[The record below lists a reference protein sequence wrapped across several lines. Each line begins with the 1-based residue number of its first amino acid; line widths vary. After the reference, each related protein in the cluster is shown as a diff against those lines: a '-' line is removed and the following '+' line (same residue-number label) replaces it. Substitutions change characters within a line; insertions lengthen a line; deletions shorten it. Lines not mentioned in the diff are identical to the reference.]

1 MKGNE
6 AEYVINLRYVFNQP
20 KPRRLKKAIRIVKE
34 FVEKH
39 TRIGIRNV
47 VIGNSVNEA
56 IYKGGDS
63 PARKLNVILRK
74 KDNKIYV
81 HMKGSK
87 KLEKIEKKPE
97 EKKSKEK
104 EKPKTPEEIK
114 AEEEA
119 KKRAEEKRLMES
131 AAEKAAIKKG

>member
-6 AEYVINLRYVFNQP
+6 AEYVINLGYCFNQP
-20 KPRRLKKAIRIVKE
+20 KPRRLKKAIRVVKE
-34 FVEKH
+34 FVDKH
-39 TRIGIRNV
+39 TRIGTKNV

-63 PARKLNVILRK
+63 PCRRLNVILRK
-74 KDNKIYV
+74 KDNKVYV
-81 HMKGSK
+81 HMKGSRE
-87 KLEKIEKKPE
+87 LEKLEKKPE
-97 EKKSKEK
+97 EKKTREK
-104 EKPKTPEEIK
+104 EKPKTPEDIK

>member
-6 AEYVINLRYVFNQP
+6 AEYVINLRECFNQP

-34 FVEKH
+34 FVDKH
-39 TRIGIRNV
+39 TRIGIKNV

-56 IYKGGDS
+56 VYKGGDS
-63 PARKLNVILRK
+63 PARKLDVVLRK
-74 KDNKIYV
+74 KDNKVYV
-81 HMKGSK
+81 HMKGSRE
-87 KLEKIEKKPE
+87 LEQAEKKAG
-97 EKKSKEK
+97 EKKRG

-119 KKRAEEKRLMES
+119 KKKAGEKRLMES

>member
-6 AEYVINLRYVFNQP
+6 AEYLINLRECFNQP

-34 FVEKH
+34 FVDKH
-39 TRIGIRNV
+39 CRVKADNV

-56 IYKGGDS
+56 VYKGGDS
-63 PARKLNVILRK
+63 PSRKLSVVLRRK
-74 KDNKIYV
+74 ENKIFV
-81 HMKGSK
+81 HMEGSK
-87 KLEKIEKKPE
+87 ELEKAEKKPE
-97 EKKSKEK
+97 EKKRR

-119 KKRAEEKRLMES
+119 KKKVEEKRLMES

>member
-6 AEYVINLRYVFNQP
+6 AEYVINLGYCFNQP

-34 FVEKH
+34 FVDKH
-39 TRIGIRNV
+39 TRIGTKNV

-63 PARKLNVILRK
+63 PCRRLNVILRK
-74 KDNKIYV
+74 KDNKVHV
-81 HMKGSK
+81 HMKGSRE
-87 KLEKIEKKPE
+87 LEKKAEEKKP
-97 EKKSKEK
+97 K

-119 KKRAEEKRLMES
+119 KKKADEKRLMEM
-131 AAEKAAIKKG
+131 AAEKSAIKKG

>member
-6 AEYVINLRYVFNQP
+6 AEYLINLGYCFNQP
-20 KPRRLKKAIRIVKE
+20 KPRRLKKAVRVVKE
-34 FVEKH
+34 FVDKH
-39 TRIGIRNV
+39 TRIGIKNV

-63 PARKLNVILRK
+63 PSRKLLVILHK
-74 KDNKIYV
+74 KDNKVYV

-87 KLEKIEKKPE
+87 ELEKTEKKPE
-97 EKKSKEK
+97 EKKGK

>member
-6 AEYVINLRYVFNQP
+6 AEYLINLRECFNQP

-34 FVEKH
+34 FVGKH
-39 TRIGIRNV
+39 TRIGVKNV

-87 KLEKIEKKPE
+87 ELEKIEKTPE
-97 EKKSKEK
+97 EKKRG

-119 KKRAEEKRLMES
+119 KKRADEKRLMES